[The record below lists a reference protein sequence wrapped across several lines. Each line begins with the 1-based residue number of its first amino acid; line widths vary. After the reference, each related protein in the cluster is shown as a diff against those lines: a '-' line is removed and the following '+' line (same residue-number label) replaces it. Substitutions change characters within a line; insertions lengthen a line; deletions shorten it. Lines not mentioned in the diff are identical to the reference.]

1 MPNYKKSPKMV
12 PPAQAEQ
19 NLSETVTRSFNALTA
34 TFLEGLAQ
42 AKNMMSNMFSMA
54 QSGIARSR
62 AAMLPLMKR
71 LSDNVAY
78 LRDAFVNYIESS
90 AGKQN
95 IKNAKFAGVLT
106 LVGVALIALYR
117 YRSSVATFLNDAK
130 NTVMGYIPNFQNL
143 FVDKENSD
151 TVSANELECTKP
163 SITQQIGNFFNAIT
177 QAFGLSKPVEGDAE
191 KLSEESISS
200 DTPDTLTVSAQR

>member
-1 MPNYKKSPKMV
+1 MPKYKKSPKIVPIV
-12 PPAQAEQ
+12 PPAQADQ
-19 NLSETVTRSFNALTA
+19 NLSETVTSSFNALTA
-34 TFLEGLAQ
+34 MFLAGLAQ

-71 LSDNVAY
+71 LSDNVAH
-78 LRDAFVNYIESS
+78 LRNAFVNYIGSS

-117 YRSSVATFLNDAK
+117 YRSSVATFLNNAK
-130 NTVMGYIPNFQNL
+130 NTVMGYIPNFQNP
-143 FVDKENSD
+143 FSVNKAAPVGVAS
-151 TVSANELECTKP
+151 NEFEDTKP
-163 SITQQIGNFFNAIT
+163 SFTQRIGNFFKAIT
-177 QAFGLSKPVEGDAE
+177 QACGLSKTVEGEAQELPKED
-191 KLSEESISS
+191 IS
-200 DTPDTLTVSAQR
+200 DTLRV